1 MFPEEVLPLPRRQ
14 ELPCLFPDLFQQ
26 GRHLFRLQGGEGG
39 VQLLR
44 RHKFLLAPGVQ
55 DALHIRA
62 VGLLPDRGH
71 AGPDA
76 PQAPLVLQNYLLH
89 QLACGLRQLL
99 LPLGVLG
106 KAEQHL
112 VWLGGFPQLGGV
124 LFQLPGQI
132 GQPLQVGVYLLPI
145 GGAEEVPGL
154 FGGGPGPFSFFCL
167 ALHLILV
174 GEKQVLLFA
183 GFAQVGG

>member
-1 MFPEEVLPLPRRQ
+1 MFSEKILPLPRRQ
-14 ELPCLFPDLFQQ
+14 KLPRLLPDFLQQ
-26 GRHLFRLQGGEGG
+26 GRHLFWFQGGEGG

-44 RHKFLLAPGVQ
+44 RHQFLLAPGVQ

-71 AGPDA
+71 ADPDTA
-76 PQAPLVLQNYLLH
+76 QAPLVLQDHFFH
-89 QLACGLRQLL
+89 QLEGGLGQPF

-112 VWLGGFPQLGGV
+112 VRLGGLPQLGGV
-124 LFQLPGQI
+124 LFQLPGQV

-154 FGGGPGPFSFFCL
+154 FCGRPGPFSFSCL
-167 ALHLILV
+167 ALHPIFV
-174 GEKQVLLFA
+174 GEKQVLCLR
-183 GFAQVGG
+183 GLPR

>member
-14 ELPCLFPDLFQQ
+14 ELPRLFPDLFQQ
-26 GRHLFRLQGGEGG
+26 GRHLFRFQGGEGG

-44 RHKFLLAPGVQ
+44 RHQFLLAPGVQ

-71 AGPDA
+71 TDPDA
-76 PQAPLVLQNYLLH
+76 AQAPLVLQDHFLH
-89 QLACGLRQLL
+89 QLAGGLGQLL
-99 LPLGVLG
+99 FPLGVLG

-112 VWLGGFPQLGGV
+112 VRLGGLPQLGGV

-183 GFAQVGG
+183 GLPR